1 MSLPAAVAAPTLER
15 PDKLGR
21 YAFAFAFVSSVA
33 LLVSIAVSHICLV
46 VALILLGA
54 SKTRLRIPPLA
65 WPLAG
70 FFGWTVL
77 SMLASDDPASGWPQI
92 KKFFVFTILLV
103 VYSLF
108 PKIDQARR
116 LMEAWFACTLFAGA
130 WSIVQFVRTWLDV
143 SDRGQDF
150 YQSYVGHRISGFF
163 SHWVT
168 FSEVTLLVF
177 LALLSYLMFSAGGA
191 RRTRAIWFGCGIVF
205 GVCLVLSFTR
215 GVWLALA
222 VAGSY
227 LVWRW
232 KPKLLLAGPAL
243 VVVALLFAPPATRQR
258 LESIASPSQNPE
270 RVVMWRTGWQMIQA
284 HPWLGVGPERVG
296 PRFGEFLPDDVD
308 ELPLAYYGHLHS
320 VYVHYA
326 AERGVPALLMLLWL
340 MALVLRDHLRALKKL
355 RWGRSDQRFVLHA
368 VIAATVGVL
377 VAGCFDLAL
386 GDSEVLGVFLT
397 LVALGYSTI
406 HQVERQARAG
416 VSITRV

>member
-143 SDRGQDF
+143 SDRGQD
-150 YQSYVGHRISGFF
+150 I
-163 SHWVT
+163 
-168 FSEVTLLVF
+168 
-177 LALLSYLMFSAGGA
+177 LSKL
-191 RRTRAIWFGCGIVF
+191 RRTSNQR
-205 GVCLVLSFTR
+205 VL
-215 GVWLALA
+215 
-222 VAGSY
+222 
-227 LVWRW
+227 
-232 KPKLLLAGPAL
+232 
-243 VVVALLFAPPATRQR
+243 
-258 LESIASPSQNPE
+258 
-270 RVVMWRTGWQMIQA
+270 
-284 HPWLGVGPERVG
+284 
-296 PRFGEFLPDDVD
+296 
-308 ELPLAYYGHLHS
+308 
-320 VYVHYA
+320 
-326 AERGVPALLMLLWL
+326 
-340 MALVLRDHLRALKKL
+340 
-355 RWGRSDQRFVLHA
+355 
-368 VIAATVGVL
+368 
-377 VAGCFDLAL
+377 
-386 GDSEVLGVFLT
+386 
-397 LVALGYSTI
+397 
-406 HQVERQARAG
+406 
-416 VSITRV
+416 